1 MQALINHFLLLG
13 QTDAWR
19 RFLER
24 LYDERAKIADAEGL
38 VYDELPLF
46 DRMRL
51 DTKAGSVA
59 FEPLVESIAAELPW
73 PRQVPTNVIR
83 SRLLAHLAG
92 LEKADLGGSADEAP
106 INLKRFAHDVLYGLQ
121 FFDLEAHYRS
131 NGSLNAWPGWLKSWG
146 LSDALDSGNPSEP
159 PEVPE
164 ALLAIREIAH
174 VEVAAPGWLIV
185 ELKILDAE
193 EEKSIAE
200 LLRSRA
206 AELKQLRLQGRST
219 PVSPPAELPPV
230 SPEAE
235 SDVIRPSIELT
246 APFWQSHGS
255 GACVRVLPFAVSEH
269 PYDNPSWLLR
279 LLPPAYPLVF
289 LAVLDGPFY
298 DAAAASAVRQLKP
311 VVSALLSHLVDY
323 SQSSDTTQS
332 VTRFYSDTSK
342 LYFHDTVE
350 VVAHGT
356 PSGCDFDNR
365 LRCSFDMICEADKLS
380 NPGLSLATCF
390 AAAEGLLGD
399 EESGKAVDPLTK
411 RGAAL
416 LQPDPNKR
424 AAAKRAIG
432 RLYAFRN
439 EVMHGRGYGVVS
451 AELKASARRFAV
463 GVLIGAIHFRRHFT
477 SCVDGENLDTVKD
490 WAHELDT
497 AYVREQLVV
506 GVPDLSHM
514 VPESVP
520 TIDKLRKGSP

>member
-13 QTDAWR
+13 QTDAWSC
-19 RFLER
+19 FLER
-24 LYDERAKIADAEGL
+24 LHAQRAEVPESEGL
-38 VYDELPLF
+38 LFDEFPLY

-51 DTKAGSVA
+51 DNYAGLA
-59 FEPLVESIAAELPW
+59 TFEPLVESIAAGLPW
-73 PRQVPTNVIR
+73 PPQIPTDVIR
-83 SRLLAHLAG
+83 SRLIAHLAG
-92 LEKADLGGSADEAP
+92 MEISDLVGSADEP
-106 INLKRFAHDVLYGLQ
+106 CSGLRRFSHDVLRGLRLP
-121 FFDLEAHYRS
+121 DLDSHYRN
-131 NGSLNAWPGWLKSWG
+131 NGALNFWPGWLKSWG
-146 LSDALDSGNPSEP
+146 LDRFDSENPSAT
-159 PEVPE
+159 PEVPDGI
-164 ALLAIREIAH
+164 LAIREIAY
-174 VEVAAPGWLIV
+174 VEMLAPGWLIV
-185 ELKILDAE
+185 DLEILDAE
-193 EEKSIAE
+193 EEQSIAE
-200 LLRSRA
+200 HLQRRA
-206 AELKQLRLQGRST
+206 DVLKQFRQLSRSKTQLR
-219 PVSPPAELPPV
+219 PPAENPPA
-230 SPEAE
+230 SPESEPEA
-235 SDVIRPSIELT
+235 DRLSIELT

-255 GACVRVLPFAVSEH
+255 GACVRVLPLALLEH
-269 PYDNPSWLLR
+269 PYDVPSGLSTT
-279 LLPPAYPLVF
+279 PPHVYPLIF
-289 LAVLDGPFY
+289 LAALDGPFY
-298 DAAAASAVRQLKP
+298 DSAAASTVRQLKP
-311 VVSALLSHLVDY
+311 VVSSLLSHLVDY
-323 SQSSDTTQS
+323 SQSSDPTQS
-332 VTRFYSDTSK
+332 VSRFYSDTSK
-342 LYFHDTVE
+342 LYFHDTLE

-356 PSGCDFDNR
+356 PSGGDFDNR

-380 NPGLSLATCF
+380 NPGLCLATCF

-416 LQPDPNKR
+416 LQPDPSKR

-432 RLYAFRN
+432 RLYSFRN

-477 SCVDGENLDTVKD
+477 SCVDGENLDTAKD